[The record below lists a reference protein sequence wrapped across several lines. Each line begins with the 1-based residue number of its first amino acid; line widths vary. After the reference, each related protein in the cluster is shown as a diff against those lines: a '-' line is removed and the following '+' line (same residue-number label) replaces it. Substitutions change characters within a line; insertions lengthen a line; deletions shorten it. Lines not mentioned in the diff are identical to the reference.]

1 LINRNISADAR
12 LSANG
17 GASADARASTGTSGD
32 AKPSADGTSADARL
46 IDGPLAFEALEAGMA
61 AEYAR
66 TVGDAD
72 IVAFAEVSGDRNPA
86 HLDEEAAA
94 RGPFGGRIAHGM
106 LSAAYVSTA
115 LATKLPGPG
124 TIYLSQSLRFVRPVR
139 IGDTVTARVEV
150 AEVIAAKRRVRL
162 KTTCTN
168 QRGETL
174 LDGEALVMVPAEPA

>member
-1 LINRNISADAR
+1 MIDRNASADAR
-12 LSANG
+12 LSSSG
-17 GASADARASTGTSGD
+17 GASADA
-32 AKPSADGTSADARL
+32 KPSTVSVPADARL
-46 IDGPLAFEALEAGMA
+46 IDAPVAFEALAAGMA

-174 LDGEALVMVPAEPA
+174 LDGEALVLVPAEPA